1 MHWINYNHL
10 YYFWI
15 VAKEGGVTA
24 ASKKLHLSPSTISS
38 QISTLEDLAGHKL
51 FKRVSRQMLLTE
63 MGRKTFQTANEIFGL
78 GIELQQMLEGRVV
91 AKKLVIGAAMVVPK
105 LIVHQL
111 LPLEELLRWN
121 VRLTSLEDSPTKL
134 MAALAIGEIDMVI
147 SDAPVPTEAKVTA
160 YNHLLGKS
168 GISLFA
174 SRSLVEK
181 YGDDCLMILKEAPLL
196 LPTTHATMRRELEKF
211 FNKHDIVPNIVA
223 EFQDSALTK
232 VYGQN
237 GWGAFIA
244 PTPIAEKIVRQYD
257 VLHVGRLPFSEN
269 FYAITTDRKIS
280 DPIISHLV
288 ASSRDWFSSIA

>member
-1 MHWINYNHL
+1 
-10 YYFWI
+10 
-15 VAKEGGVTA
+15 
-24 ASKKLHLSPSTISS
+24 
-38 QISTLEDLAGHKL
+38 
-51 FKRVSRQMLLTE
+51 
-63 MGRKTFQTANEIFGL
+63 
-78 GIELQQMLEGRVV
+78 
-91 AKKLVIGAAMVVPK
+91 MVVPK

-134 MAALAIGEIDMVI
+134 MAALAIGEVDMVI
-147 SDAPVPTEAKVTA
+147 SDAPVPTEARVTA

-174 SRSLVEK
+174 SRSLVEE
-181 YGDDCLMILKEAPLL
+181 YGDNCLMILKNAPLL

-211 FNKHDIVPNIVA
+211 FQKHGIKPNIVA
-223 EFQDSALTK
+223 EFQDSALAK

-257 VLHVGRLPFSEN
+257 VLHVGKLPFSEN

-280 DPIISHLV
+280 DPIIASLV
-288 ASSRDWFSSIA
+288 ASSRAWFASIA